1 MKCSIQRGEVLLLTV
16 TLNVLLLTVTLNIAA
31 SSKALYVI
39 FMIQSKKLIEGTI
52 SIQIMNVYECNG
64 TNIFMR

>member
-1 MKCSIQRGEVLLLTV
+1 MVLMVFTDSG
-16 TLNVLLLTVTLNIAA
+16 A
-31 SSKALYVI
+31 
-39 FMIQSKKLIEGTI
+39 TI